1 MRTKQ
6 IIAGSA
12 VLLTLLVTTNVA
24 NAFVVKFRGT
34 QDQVRAACT
43 GPDRM
48 LIDSPGD
55 TTCIDK
61 SRGTGVSC
69 GPAGDCVGSG
79 PRRASG
85 SLDVVVPFGMGPAA
99 PAGNLSNGA
108 IPPIGTLGF
117 PQSLSSS
124 ATGSDST
131 PAAPAPAPTGDDAG
145 DDTGDTPGPI
155 L

>member
-1 MRTKQ
+1 MRMKQ
-6 IIAGSA
+6 IIAGTA
-12 VLLTLLVTTNVA
+12 VLLTLLITVDVA
-24 NAFVVKFRGT
+24 NAFVVKFNGT

-43 GPDRM
+43 GPDRV

-61 SRGTGVSC
+61 SKGTGVSC
-69 GPAGDCVGSG
+69 GPAGDCHGSG

-85 SLDVVVPFGMGPAA
+85 SFDVVAPFGMGPAA

-117 PQSLSSS
+117 PKSLSEP
-124 ATGSDST
+124 ATGSISA
-131 PAAPAPAPTGDDAG
+131 PAAPAPTPPPTGDDAG
-145 DDTGDTPGPI
+145 DAPGSI